1 MSIER
6 RRFIRIKEQLVVTF
20 KLSTWKE
27 FRRSLTRNI
36 SGAGL
41 TFVVEDPLREE
52 ALLSGT
58 VKLPDREEPIPFEG
72 KVIWTRD
79 SRADVKKYQLP
90 KTQLGVEFVKIEEK
104 DRKSIDVFARL
115 NATPNQD

>member
-1 MSIER
+1 MGVER
-6 RRFIRIKEQLVVTF
+6 RRFIRIREQLVVTF
-20 KLSTWKE
+20 KLPTWQE

-41 TFVVEDPLREE
+41 AFVVDNPLREE
-52 ALLSGT
+52 TLLSGT
-58 VKLPDREEPIPFEG
+58 IKLPDQAEPIPFDG
-72 KVIWTRD
+72 KVIWVRD
-79 SRADVKKYQLP
+79 SHADVKGYQLP

-115 NATPNQD
+115 NATPDQD